1 MKNQQGKKITKRQF
15 KSSYLETATRSV
27 CGVASGDKSPGSQIH
42 ITRQRRRTGFPAP
55 EALGLVN
62 REFLCSSA
70 ANAPKLPTQE
80 GLGWQQ
86 REKEAGQTSPC
97 ARGVWP
103 QALLLYLRETQ
114 YMFLPNDADPGYH
127 SGSYPEK
134 PRTKYTVSLPFL
146 LNMCFH
152 CFQKKTTEVQ
162 SESVSPSSQPG
173 SVFTPRV
180 SSLLRVYLPF
190 SSQPH

>member
-1 MKNQQGKKITKRQF
+1 MW
-15 KSSYLETATRSV
+15 RSQW
-27 CGVASGDKSPGSQIH
+27 GQSPGSQIH
-42 ITRQRRRTGFPAP
+42 ITRQQRRTGFLAP
-55 EALGLVN
+55 EALGLGN

-86 REKEAGQTSPC
+86 GEGGRPAVS
-97 ARGVWP
+97 ARPWRVAT
-103 QALLLYLRETQ
+103 ALLRHLRETP
-114 YMFLPNDADPGYH
+114 YVFLPDDADPGYR
-127 SGSYPEK
+127 SGSCPEK
-134 PRTKYTVSLPFL
+134 PRTKYTVSWPFL

-162 SESVSPSSQPG
+162 SESVSPSSQRG
-173 SVFTPRV
+173 SPFTPRV
-180 SSLLRVYLPF
+180 SSLLRVYLPL